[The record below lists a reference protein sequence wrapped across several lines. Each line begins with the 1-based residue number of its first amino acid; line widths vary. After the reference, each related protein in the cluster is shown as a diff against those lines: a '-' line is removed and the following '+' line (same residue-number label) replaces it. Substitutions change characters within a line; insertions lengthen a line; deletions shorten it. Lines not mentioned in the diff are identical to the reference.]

1 MRYSKNQVGPM
12 YIEKNKTAVKEMILK
27 ESQKISEG
35 TSLKDT
41 DLIQL
46 SSETSYVRYEFGVIT
61 EKIGPDFIEE
71 DDILS
76 FVLELDKNE
85 QVIIEDNLTYFEVI
99 NDDIHQINY
108 IYEFRF
114 GDYLIVSTKIQS
126 LQNIELVLNEI
137 NTTQSVLVFVTIL
150 VLSAV
155 ISYTISVPIRKI
167 TRYTTHVARL
177 NFDEKLELKRNDEFS
192 VLAQSLNEM
201 TFNLKESYK
210 KLNDS
215 NKKLF
220 EDVEFKKEQEEK
232 KKQLIYTINHEL
244 KTPLAVMK
252 GMIEG
257 MIDEVGRYKDKQHY
271 LKEVYKEIEKVE
283 TITSNLTY
291 SLKLEDKVKNDE
303 YTSMESL
310 KDTFSLLDEYANLK
324 GKKIKKKMLVKDV
337 LFNSELLHIVVSN
350 VVKNAINYST
360 KDTITINTYLEDD
373 LYVFEVKNKGHI
385 DEKHLS
391 RIYDSF
397 YRVEN
402 SSVEGNGLG
411 LHIVKEICKLYSYD
425 CEIFNHQNDVVFSIK
440 MLLKK

>member
-215 NKKLF
+215 NKKL
-220 EDVEFKKEQEEK
+220 
-232 KKQLIYTINHEL
+232 
-244 KTPLAVMK
+244 
-252 GMIEG
+252 
-257 MIDEVGRYKDKQHY
+257 
-271 LKEVYKEIEKVE
+271 
-283 TITSNLTY
+283 
-291 SLKLEDKVKNDE
+291 
-303 YTSMESL
+303 
-310 KDTFSLLDEYANLK
+310 
-324 GKKIKKKMLVKDV
+324 
-337 LFNSELLHIVVSN
+337 
-350 VVKNAINYST
+350 
-360 KDTITINTYLEDD
+360 
-373 LYVFEVKNKGHI
+373 
-385 DEKHLS
+385 
-391 RIYDSF
+391 
-397 YRVEN
+397 
-402 SSVEGNGLG
+402 
-411 LHIVKEICKLYSYD
+411 
-425 CEIFNHQNDVVFSIK
+425 
-440 MLLKK
+440 